1 MTDAAPGV
9 LFDVDG
15 TLVDTTYLHVV
26 AWWQAL
32 RQAGHDVPM
41 AAVHRAI
48 GMGSDRIIDH
58 LLGDD
63 RDDGAD
69 DTLRAAHSALYAAYW
84 DRLRPLPG
92 ATDLLRAC
100 ADRGLRVVLASSASP
115 DELAALR
122 RALADADDVIDTAT
136 SAGDAGESKP
146 APDIFAVALRRSGM
160 AAERAV
166 VVGDSVWDVRAAAR
180 LGIPTIGVTC
190 GGVSEAELRDAGAVE
205 VYEYPAA
212 LLAALDTSVLT
223 DRTNH
228 ANHGG

>member
-1 MTDAAPGV
+1 MTETAPGV

-100 ADRGLRVVLASSASP
+100 AERGLRVVLASSASP

-122 RALADADDVIDTAT
+122 RALAGADDVIDTAT
-136 SAGDAGESKP
+136 SAGDAEESKP
-146 APDIFAVALRRSGM
+146 APDIFTVALRRSGV

-190 GGVSEAELRDAGAVE
+190 GGVSAAELRDAGAVE
-205 VYEYPAA
+205 VHDDPAA

-223 DRTNH
+223 ART
-228 ANHGG
+228 GR